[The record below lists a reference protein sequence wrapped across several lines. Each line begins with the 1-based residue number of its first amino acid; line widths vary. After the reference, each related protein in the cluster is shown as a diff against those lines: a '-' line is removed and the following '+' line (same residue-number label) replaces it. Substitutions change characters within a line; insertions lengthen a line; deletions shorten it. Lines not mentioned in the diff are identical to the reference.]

1 MTGSRVRVF
10 VAVDLPDTVKAEM
23 GKLIALI
30 EALEVRGVRSVRAEG
45 LHLTL
50 RFLGDVDSG
59 DIPSIIS
66 AMDTAAVESE
76 PFDLALMGT
85 GAFPNAAAPRTLW
98 VGVEGELDRLSIL
111 QTGVQSALE
120 EVGFNRTRERFNP
133 HVTVARFRD
142 RVSTEHSTRVTD
154 ALNHAIPSPIAVRV
168 DSIVLMRTTPQPG
181 GSIYTPI
188 HTSPLGSRQ

>member
-1 MTGSRVRVF
+1 MPR
-10 VAVDLPDTVKAEM
+10 
-23 GKLIALI
+23 
-30 EALEVRGVRSVRAEG
+30 G
-45 LHLTL
+45 LHMTL
-50 RFLGDVDSG
+50 RFLGDVSRD
-59 DIPSIIS
+59 DLPSITS
-66 AMDTAAVESE
+66 TMDTAAAESE

-98 VGVEGELDRLSIL
+98 VGVEGELDRLSTL
-111 QTGVQSALE
+111 QIGVQSALE
-120 EVGFNRTRERFNP
+120 EVGFDRIRERFSP
-133 HVTVARFRD
+133 HVTIARFRD
-142 RVSTEHSTRVTD
+142 RVSTGTEHSTRVTD